1 MGEGTGAVT
10 VPWLKRAA
18 CGVATVALALG
29 AQAMA
34 APSPAQAAT
43 TVDITIGQF
52 NMAGGNK
59 DYGWRGNEVP
69 DALIRSIEGRSPK
82 LAFVTINEG
91 CEDWLRYLDGKL
103 ADYSVA
109 FNAVRTGSGEV
120 ARCRATPEGEDDY
133 TPRHESD
140 FGNAVIYRDDLGID
154 GADDHDLGTP
164 EGEKREMFCVK
175 STAKR
180 IVICS
185 VHLTSDNSDHR
196 KREGAEA
203 KRILATTYAGYT
215 KFVGG
220 DLNAKPLEEELNN
233 FYHTG
238 YGFDAAGEF
247 KEVDSPCRNTISET
261 LLEYPLYGPCRD
273 GEPTH
278 VSFDLGGI
286 ITLYKKIDYIFV
298 SPSVFVRSADATS
311 STYSDH
317 DPLFAD
323 VTFTY
328 DDGGGGGGDPF
339 PEDPADYPPNVDA
352 GPRASGVEGA
362 PIALRGSASD
372 REGEP
377 TLTWS
382 YQPAGA
388 VDPGTSCAFADPSA
402 AQTTI
407 TCTDDGVFTA
417 TLTARDGVNLPVSD
431 SADVTVH
438 NAAPKLRLTSPTP
451 WQVFRAGTPVTL
463 TAPFTD
469 AGQDTHTCTVN
480 WDDGAGAD
488 SYPASAMACDRT
500 HTFPHAGMYTINVTV
515 ADDDGGKDT
524 KQVMIIVYDPNAGY
538 PTAGGL
544 LEVQPEI
551 VSPVGAL
558 PAAPT
563 SSGKA
568 HLQINPKY
576 QPGEVGPGPS
586 TGKVSFT
593 FPDAGFSLDSTSLD
607 WLAVA
612 PGGKAAAKGAATVN
626 GTPGYGFVVYVYD
639 EPDSFRLLVWNL
651 ASGPVPSGTLAYD
664 NVEGAGY
671 DLDVAN
677 PQPISKGSIS
687 IHY

>member
-1 MGEGTGAVT
+1 VK

-18 CGVATVALALG
+18 CGVATVALAFG
-29 AQAMA
+29 VQAMA
-34 APSPAQAAT
+34 APPHAQAAT

-69 DALIRSIEGRSPK
+69 DALIRSIQGRSPK

-91 CEDWLRYLDGKL
+91 CEDWLRYLDDQL

-109 FNAVRTGSGEV
+109 FNAVRAGSGEV
-120 ARCRATPEGEDDY
+120 ARCK
-133 TPRHESD
+133 HESD
-140 FGNAVIYRDDLGID
+140 FGNAVIFRDDLGVD
-154 GADDHDLGTP
+154 GAAEYDLGTP
-164 EGEKREMFCVK
+164 AGEKREMFCVRAA
-175 STAKR
+175 AKR

-185 VHLTSDNSDHR
+185 VHLTSDNSSYR
-196 KREGAEA
+196 QLEGAEA
-203 KRILATTYAGYT
+203 KRVLATTYAGYT

-220 DLNAKPLEEELNN
+220 DLNATPLEEELNN
-233 FYHTG
+233 FYHSY
-238 YGFDAAGEF
+238 YGFGATGEF
-247 KEVDSPCRNTISET
+247 KEVDSPCLNTMAPS
-261 LLEYPLYGPCRD
+261 LPSYPLVLPCRG

-278 VSFDLGGI
+278 DALGDFLQFDKL
-286 ITLYKKIDYIFV
+286 DYIFV
-298 SPSVFVRSADATS
+298 TPTVFVRSADATS

-328 DDGGGGGGDPF
+328 DDGGGGGGEPL
-339 PEDPADYPPNVDA
+339 PEDPADFPPNVDA
-352 GPRASGVEGA
+352 GPSAFGVEGA
-362 PIALRGSASD
+362 PITLRGSAFD
-372 REGEP
+372 RESSP
-377 TLTWS
+377 TLAWT
-382 YQPAGA
+382 YEPAGE

-417 TLTARDGVNLPVSD
+417 TLTARDGVNQPVSD
-431 SADVTVH
+431 STDVIVR
-438 NAAPKLRLTSPTP
+438 NAPPKLSLTSPTP
-451 WQVFRAGTPVTL
+451 WQVFRAGAPVTL
-463 TAPFTD
+463 AAPFTD

-480 WDDGAGAD
+480 WDDGNGAD

-500 HTFPHAGMYTINVTV
+500 RTLPHAGMYTINVTV
-515 ADDDGGKDT
+515 TDDDGGADT
-524 KQVMIIVYDPNAGY
+524 KHVMIVVYDPDGGY

-544 LEVQPEI
+544 LDMQPEI
-551 VSPVGAL
+551 ASPAGAL

-563 SSGKA
+563 SSGTA
-568 HLQINPKY
+568 HFQINPKY
-576 QPGEVGPGPS
+576 QPGDLGPAPS

-593 FPDAGFSLDSTSLD
+593 LPDAGFSLDSTSLE
-607 WLAVA
+607 WLAV
-612 PGGKAAAKGAATVN
+612 PPDGKAAVKGAATVN

-639 EPDSFRLLVWNL
+639 EPDSFRLVVWRL
-651 ASGPVPSGTLAYD
+651 ASGPNPSGTLVYD
-664 NVEGAGY
+664 NAEGAGY